1 MQEKK
6 RCSWAGDDPVYCA
19 YHDNEWGVPL
29 HDDKKL
35 FELLILE
42 GFQAGLSWIT
52 ILRRR
57 ENFRDAFA
65 NWNWKKI
72 SLFGQ
77 KEIDSLMQNTGIIR
91 NRLKIRSVINNAS
104 RFMEIR
110 KEFGSFDKY
119 IWEFTD
125 FQTIYPA
132 KPYRSLKDIPVSSP
146 LSDSISKDLKKRGFT
161 FTGTVIC
168 YSYLQATGILNDHIE
183 NCYKNVSNTFKFT
196 T

>member
-1 MQEKK
+1 LQEKI

-19 YHDNEWGVPL
+19 YHDNEWGIPL

-52 ILRRR
+52 ILQRR
-57 ENFRDAFA
+57 EDFRDAFA
-65 NWNWKKI
+65 NWDWKKI
-72 SLFGQ
+72 SSFGQ
-77 KEIDSLMQNTGIIR
+77 KEIDSLMQNSGIIR
-91 NRLKIRSVINNAS
+91 NRLKIRSAINNAS

-119 IWEFTD
+119 LWKFTD
-125 FQTIYPA
+125 FKTVYPD
-132 KPYRSLKDIPVSSP
+132 KPYRSWKDVPTSSP
-146 LSDSISKDLKKRGFT
+146 LSDSISIDLKNRGFT

-168 YSYLQATGILNDHIE
+168 YSYLQAAGILDDHLE
-183 NCYKNVSNTFKFT
+183 NCFRNVKKILKI
-196 T
+196 